1 MKKLFSGLIILTS
14 LFLVACGGTKE
25 EKTETTVTKNP
36 LKVGI
41 VMATGG
47 LGDKS
52 FNDSAFRGL
61 ENAKKE
67 LGIDF
72 KYVEPSSSAEDEQF
86 LREYADAGY
95 DLIVATG
102 FQMRDAA
109 EKVAKDYK
117 NIKFAI
123 IDDVVNEPNTRSLLF
138 KEQEGS
144 FLVGALA
151 AMMTK
156 TDTVGFVG
164 AMQVP
169 LIERFRSGFTQ
180 GAQYIKPDIKVLV
193 SYVGSSNAFNDPVKG
208 KEVAISQIRQGADV
222 VYHAAGATG
231 IGVIDA
237 TRESN
242 VYALGVDSD
251 QDDIAP
257 GVVLTSMVK
266 NVDVAVFETV
276 KSVIDGNFTPG
287 VYNFGI
293 KENGVGTTDFRNTKD
308 IIGAENIAKLEEI
321 KQKIS
326 SGEIIVK

>member
-1 MKKLFSGLIILTS
+1 MKKLFSSLIVLTS
-14 LFLVACGGTKE
+14 LFLVACGGVKE
-25 EKTETTVTKNP
+25 GKVQAKNP

-41 VMATGG
+41 VMSTGG

-95 DLIVATG
+95 ELIIATG

-123 IDDVVNEPNTRSLLF
+123 IDDVVNEQNTRSLLF

-156 TDTVGFVG
+156 TDEVGFVG
-164 AMQVP
+164 GMQVP
-169 LIERFRSGFTQ
+169 LIDRFKNGYAQ
-180 GAQYIKPDIKVLV
+180 GAKYVKPDIKVV
-193 SYVGSSNAFNDPVKG
+193 TSYVGGSNAFNDPVKG
-208 KEVAISQIRQGADV
+208 KEVAISQIKQGVDV

-237 TRESN
+237 AREAG
-242 VYALGVDSD
+242 VFALGVDSD

-266 NVDVAVFETV
+266 NVDVAVLETV
-276 KSVIDGNFTPG
+276 KSVIDGTFISG

-308 IIGAENIAKLEEI
+308 IIGAENIARIEEI
-321 KQKIS
+321 KKKIA
-326 SGEIIVK
+326 SGEIVVE

>member
-1 MKKLFSGLIILTS
+1 
-14 LFLVACGGTKE
+14 
-25 EKTETTVTKNP
+25 
-36 LKVGI
+36 
-41 VMATGG
+41 
-47 LGDKS
+47 
-52 FNDSAFRGL
+52 
-61 ENAKKE
+61 KKE

-95 DLIVATG
+95 DLIIATG

-117 NIKFAI
+117 DIKFAI
-123 IDDVVNEPNTRSLLF
+123 IDDVVNEANTRSLLF

-151 AMMTK
+151 AIMTK

-164 AMQVP
+164 GMQVP
-169 LIERFRSGFTQ
+169 LIDRFKNGFEQ
-180 GAQYIKPDIKVLV
+180 GAKYIKPDVKVIL
-193 SYVGSSNAFNDPVKG
+193 SYVGGSSAFNDPVKG
-208 KEVAISQIRQGADV
+208 KEIAISQIRQGADV

-231 IGVIDA
+231 IGVIEA
-237 TRESN
+237 AREAK
-242 VYALGVDSD
+242 VFALGVDSD

-266 NVDVAVFETV
+266 NVDVAVFDTV
-276 KSVIDGNFTPG
+276 KSVIDGTFTSG

-293 KENGVGTTDFRNTKD
+293 KENGVGTTDYRNTKEV
-308 IIGAENIAKLEEI
+308 IGAENLARIEEI
-321 KQKIS
+321 KKKIT
-326 SGEIIVK
+326 SGEIVVK